1 MWERNQFREI
11 LIKVNLANSEQ
22 SFFESYFMEFSR
34 ENAKTNSFILHN
46 SNFFFIMDHM
56 GDVVIFTNENLP
68 FMSKT
73 FENFKYID

>member
-22 SFFESYFMEFSR
+22 SYFESYFMEFSR
-34 ENAKTNSFILHN
+34 ENAKTNIFILHN
-46 SNFFFIMDHM
+46 SNFFFIMEHM
-56 GDVVIFTNENLP
+56 GDVVIFTHENLP